1 MSNVNIH
8 IKFQSRD
15 AVSLGGRK
23 ELCFR
28 YLVVVDQSLSHIW
41 LFVTSWT
48 AALQVSLPFTISLS
62 LLKLC
67 QWCHPT
73 ISSSVVPFSSCLQSF
88 PASGSFQWVS
98 SSHQVANYWH
108 FNISPFN
115 EYSGF
120 ISFRIDWFDLLVVQ
134 GNPKSPLQHRSSK
147 ASILWRSAFFTV
159 QLSHP
164 YVTTGKTISLT
175 RWTFVG
181 KVMSLPF
188 NMPSRLVKTF
198 LPGSKHLL
206 ISWLQSPSEWFWSP
220 QK

>member
-73 ISSSVVPFSSCLQSF
+73 ISFSVTPSP
-88 PASGSFQWVS
+88 PALNLSQPHGL
-98 SSHQVANYWH
+98 
-108 FNISPFN
+108 FN
-115 EYSGF
+115 ESAL
-120 ISFRIDWFDLLVVQ
+120 RIRWPTIGTSTSVLPMNILDLF
-134 GNPKSPLQHRSSK
+134 PLGLADLIFLLSK
-147 ASILWRSAFFTV
+147 GIPRVLSNTAAQKHQFFSTQPPLWSDCHTC
-159 QLSHP
+159 
-164 YVTTGKTISLT
+164 T
-175 RWTFVG
+175 W
-181 KVMSLPF
+181 
-188 NMPSRLVKTF
+188 
-198 LPGSKHLL
+198 LL
-206 ISWLQSPSEWFWSP
+206 EKP
-220 QK
+220 

>member
-73 ISSSVVPFSSCLQSF
+73 ISFSVTPSPPALNLSQPHGLFNESALRIRWPTIGTSTSVLSMNILDLFPLGLTGLISLLNKGLSRVFSSTTVRRHQFFGAQPSLWF
-88 PASGSFQWVS
+88 N
-98 SSHQVANYWH
+98 SHTHKW
-108 FNISPFN
+108 
-115 EYSGF
+115 
-120 ISFRIDWFDLLVVQ
+120 LLEK
-134 GNPKSPLQHRSSK
+134 P
-147 ASILWRSAFFTV
+147 
-159 QLSHP
+159 
-164 YVTTGKTISLT
+164 
-175 RWTFVG
+175 
-181 KVMSLPF
+181 
-188 NMPSRLVKTF
+188 
-198 LPGSKHLL
+198 
-206 ISWLQSPSEWFWSP
+206 
-220 QK
+220 